1 MTLLILIILFFVL
14 LIIGVPIPF
23 AIGISSVVVLF
34 TMHVSWEI
42 IPSRLMSGVNSFSLL
57 AIPLYVM
64 AGSIMETGGIAEK
77 LIRFVNSLV
86 RHIRGGIGNT
96 AVVSEIFF
104 SGISGSTSADTAALG
119 SVLIPAMTKFGY
131 KRKDATA
138 IIAGACAMGIM
149 VPPSMSMIVYCG
161 LTNTSAAALFAAG
174 ILPALIIAAVLM
186 VMVTIHAKRNNIPIM
201 KRSSLK
207 EIGAAFIDS
216 LPALL
221 MPAIIFGGIL
231 GGVFTATEAG
241 IVAVLYS
248 LIIGIFVYKK
258 IRVKQMIK
266 ILKQTVRITGVVL
279 MLMSISGLFSW
290 IMTVEQIPQSLVALV
305 TKYNLGPYTFLLIL
319 IIVFKLLGMLMDE
332 MALMVMLVPIITPV
346 ALHLGI
352 DPIHLGI
359 LVIGT
364 VGVGLFVPPVGSALV
379 VACAVGKVKME
390 EVMKPVFGYL
400 GVIFAMLLLI
410 AAFPIITLIVP
421 QIFLGYGK

>member
-1 MTLLILIILFFVL
+1 MTMLILIVVFIALMAL
-14 LIIGVPIPF
+14 GVPVAF
-23 AIGISSVVVLF
+23 SIGISSIVALF

-42 IPSRLMSGVNSFSLL
+42 IPSRLMSGVSNFSLL

-96 AVVSEIFF
+96 AIVSEIFF

-119 SVLIPAMTKFGY
+119 SVLIPAMTKYGY
-131 KRKDATA
+131 KRTDATA

-161 LTNTSAAALFAAG
+161 LTDSSAAALFAAG
-174 ILPALIIAAVLM
+174 ILPALIIALVLM
-186 VMVTIHAKRNNIPIM
+186 VLVTIHAKRNNIPIL

-207 EIGAAFIDS
+207 EIGSAFIDS
-216 LPALL
+216 LPALF
-221 MPAIIFGGIL
+221 MPVIIFGGIL
-231 GGVFTATEAG
+231 GGIFTATEAG
-241 IVAVLYS
+241 IVAVIYS
-248 LIIGIFVYKK
+248 LIVGIFVYRK
-258 IRVKQMIK
+258 IRVKEMLQ

-279 MLMSISGLFSW
+279 ILMSISGLFSY
-290 IMTVEQIPQSLVALV
+290 IMTVEHVPQSLVALV
-305 TKYNLGPYTFLLIL
+305 EKYHMGPYPFLITI
-319 IIVFKLLGMLMDE
+319 IIVFKLLGMVMDE
-332 MALMVMLVPIITPV
+332 MALMVMLVPIIMPV
-346 ALHLGI
+346 AHQLGI

-364 VGVGLFVPPVGSALV
+364 VGVGLFVPPVGSAFV

-390 EVMKPVFGYL
+390 EVVKPLLLYL

-410 AAFPIITLIVP
+410 AAFPSITLIVP
-421 QIFLGYGK
+421 KIFLGYGS

>member
-1 MTLLILIILFFVL
+1 MTMLILIVIFIALMIL
-14 LIIGVPIPF
+14 GVPVAF
-23 AIGISSVVVLF
+23 SIGISSVVALF

-42 IPSRLMSGVNSFSLL
+42 IPSRLMSGVDSFGLL

-64 AGSIMETGGIAEK
+64 AGSIMEAGGIAEK
-77 LIRFVNSLV
+77 LIRFVNSMV

-119 SVLIPAMTKFGY
+119 SVLIPAMTKYGY
-131 KRKDATA
+131 KRTDATA

-161 LTNTSAAALFAAG
+161 LTDSSAAALFAAG
-174 ILPALIIAAVLM
+174 ILPALIIALVLM
-186 VMVTIHAKRNNIPIM
+186 VLVTIHAKRNNIPIL

-216 LPALL
+216 LPALF
-221 MPAIIFGGIL
+221 MPVIIFGGIL

-241 IVAVLYS
+241 IVAVIYS
-248 LIIGIFVYKK
+248 LIVGIFVYRK
-258 IRVKQMIK
+258 IRVKEMLK
-266 ILKQTVRITGVVL
+266 ILKQTVRITGIVL
-279 MLMSISGLFSW
+279 ILMSISGLFSY
-290 IMTVEQIPQSLVALV
+290 IMTIEHVPQSLVAV
-305 TKYNLGPYTFLLIL
+305 VEKYHMGPYPFLITV
-319 IIVFKLLGMLMDE
+319 IVVFKLLGMVMDE

-346 ALHLGI
+346 ALQLGV

-359 LVIGT
+359 LIIGT
-364 VGVGLFVPPVGSALV
+364 VGVGLFVPPVGSAFV

-390 EVMKPVFGYL
+390 EVVKPLLLYL

-410 AAFPIITLIVP
+410 AAFPSITLIVP
-421 QIFLGYGK
+421 KIFLGYGS

>member
-1 MTLLILIILFFVL
+1 MTMLILIVIFIALMIL
-14 LIIGVPIPF
+14 GVPVAF
-23 AIGISSVVVLF
+23 SIGISSVVALF

-42 IPSRLMSGVNSFSLL
+42 IPSRLMSGVDSFGLL

-64 AGSIMETGGIAEK
+64 AGSIMEAGGIAEK
-77 LIRFVNSLV
+77 LIRFVNSMV

-119 SVLIPAMTKFGY
+119 SVLIPAMTKYGY
-131 KRKDATA
+131 KRTDATA

-161 LTNTSAAALFAAG
+161 LTDSSAAALFAAG
-174 ILPALIIAAVLM
+174 ILPALIIALVLM
-186 VMVTIHAKRNNIPIM
+186 VLVTIHAKRNNIPIL

-216 LPALL
+216 LPALF
-221 MPAIIFGGIL
+221 MPVIIFGGIL

-241 IVAVLYS
+241 IVAVIYS
-248 LIIGIFVYKK
+248 LIVGIFVYRK
-258 IRVKQMIK
+258 IRVKEMLK

-279 MLMSISGLFSW
+279 ILMSISGLFSY
-290 IMTVEQIPQSLVALV
+290 IMTIEHVPQSLVAV
-305 TKYNLGPYTFLLIL
+305 VEKYHMGPYPFLITV
-319 IIVFKLLGMLMDE
+319 IVVFKLLGMVMDE

-346 ALHLGI
+346 ALQLGV

-359 LVIGT
+359 LIIGT
-364 VGVGLFVPPVGSALV
+364 VGVGLFVPPVGSAFV

-390 EVMKPVFGYL
+390 EVVKPLLLYL

-410 AAFPIITLIVP
+410 AAFPSITLIVP
-421 QIFLGYGK
+421 KIFLGYGS

>member
-1 MTLLILIILFFVL
+1 LTLLILLVLFIVF

-23 AIGISSVVVLF
+23 AIGVSSIVVLF

-42 IPSRLMSGVNSFSLL
+42 IPSRLMSGVDSFSLL

-86 RHIRGGIGNT
+86 RHIRGGIGNS
-96 AVVSEIFF
+96 AIVSEIFF
-104 SGISGSTSADTAALG
+104 SGISGSTSADTAAIG

-149 VPPSMSMIVYCG
+149 VPPSMSMIVFCG

-186 VMVTIHAKRNNIPIM
+186 VLVTIHAKRNNIPIM

-207 EIGAAFIDS
+207 EIGAAFLDS

-248 LIIGIFVYKK
+248 LIVGIFVYKK
-258 IRVKQMIK
+258 IRVKEMLK

-290 IMTVEQIPQSLVALV
+290 IMTVEQIPQALV
-305 TKYNLGPYTFLLIL
+305 KLVTDYHMGPYAFLISL
-319 IIVFKLLGMLMDE
+319 IIIFKLLGMLMDE
-332 MALMVMLVPIITPV
+332 MAVMVMLVPIIHPV
-346 ALHLGI
+346 AVQLGI

-364 VGVGLFVPPVGSALV
+364 VGIGLFVPPVGSALV
-379 VACAVGKVKME
+379 VACAVGKVTME
-390 EVMKPVFGYL
+390 EVMKPVLLYL
-400 GVIFAMLLLI
+400 GVIFVMIMLI

-421 QIFLGYGK
+421 QFFLGYGK

>member
-1 MTLLILIILFFVL
+1 MTMLILIVIFIALMIL
-14 LIIGVPIPF
+14 GVPVAF
-23 AIGISSVVVLF
+23 SIGISSVVALF

-42 IPSRLMSGVNSFSLL
+42 IPSRLMSGVDSFGLL

-64 AGSIMETGGIAEK
+64 AGSIMEAGGIAEK
-77 LIRFVNSLV
+77 LIRFVNSMV

-119 SVLIPAMTKFGY
+119 SVLIPAMTKYGY
-131 KRKDATA
+131 KRTDATA

-161 LTNTSAAALFAAG
+161 LTDSSAAALFAAG
-174 ILPALIIAAVLM
+174 ILPALIIALVLM
-186 VMVTIHAKRNNIPIM
+186 VLVTIHAKRNNIPIL
-201 KRSSLK
+201 KRSGLK

-216 LPALL
+216 LPALF
-221 MPAIIFGGIL
+221 MPVIIFGGIL

-241 IVAVLYS
+241 IVAVIYS
-248 LIIGIFVYKK
+248 LIVGIFVYRK
-258 IRVKQMIK
+258 IRVKEMLK
-266 ILKQTVRITGVVL
+266 ILKQTVRITGIVL
-279 MLMSISGLFSW
+279 ILMSISGLFSY
-290 IMTVEQIPQSLVALV
+290 IMTIEHVPQSLVAV
-305 TKYNLGPYTFLLIL
+305 VEKYHMGPYPFLITV
-319 IIVFKLLGMLMDE
+319 IVVFKLLGMVMDE

-346 ALHLGI
+346 ALQLGV

-359 LVIGT
+359 LIIGT
-364 VGVGLFVPPVGSALV
+364 VGVGLFVPPVGSAFV

-390 EVMKPVFGYL
+390 EVVKPLLLYL

-410 AAFPIITLIVP
+410 AAFPSITLIVP
-421 QIFLGYGK
+421 KIFLGYGS

>member
-1 MTLLILIILFFVL
+1 MTMLILIVIFIALMIL
-14 LIIGVPIPF
+14 GVPVAF
-23 AIGISSVVVLF
+23 SIGISSVVALF

-42 IPSRLMSGVNSFSLL
+42 IPSRLMSGVDSFGLL

-64 AGSIMETGGIAEK
+64 AGSIMEAGGIAEK
-77 LIRFVNSLV
+77 LIRFVNSMV

-119 SVLIPAMTKFGY
+119 SVLIPAMTKYGY
-131 KRKDATA
+131 KRTDATA

-161 LTNTSAAALFAAG
+161 LTDSSAAALFAAG
-174 ILPALIIAAVLM
+174 ILPALIIALVLM
-186 VMVTIHAKRNNIPIM
+186 VLVTIHAKRNNIPIL

-216 LPALL
+216 LPALF
-221 MPAIIFGGIL
+221 MPVIIFGGIL

-241 IVAVLYS
+241 IVAVIYS
-248 LIIGIFVYKK
+248 LIVGIFVYRK
-258 IRVKQMIK
+258 IRVKEMLK
-266 ILKQTVRITGVVL
+266 ILKQTVRITGIVL
-279 MLMSISGLFSW
+279 ILMSISGLFSY
-290 IMTVEQIPQSLVALV
+290 IMTIEHVPQSLVAV
-305 TKYNLGPYTFLLIL
+305 VENYHMGPYPFLITV
-319 IIVFKLLGMLMDE
+319 IVVFKLLGMVMDE

-346 ALHLGI
+346 ALQLGV

-359 LVIGT
+359 LIIGT
-364 VGVGLFVPPVGSALV
+364 VGVGLFVPPVGSAFV

-390 EVMKPVFGYL
+390 EVVKPLLLYL

-410 AAFPIITLIVP
+410 AAFPSITLIVP
-421 QIFLGYGK
+421 KIFLGYGS

>member
-1 MTLLILIILFFVL
+1 MTMLILIVIFIALMAF
-14 LIIGVPIPF
+14 GVPVAF
-23 AIGISSVVVLF
+23 SIGISSVVALF

-42 IPSRLMSGVNSFSLL
+42 IPSRLMSGVSNFSLL

-64 AGSIMETGGIAEK
+64 AGSIMEAGGIAEK

-119 SVLIPAMTKFGY
+119 SVLIPAMTKYGY
-131 KRKDATA
+131 KRTDATA

-161 LTNTSAAALFAAG
+161 LTDSSAAALFAAG
-174 ILPALIIAAVLM
+174 ILPALIIALVLM
-186 VMVTIHAKRNNIPIM
+186 VLVTIHAKRNNIPILQ
-201 KRSSLK
+201 RSSLK
-207 EIGAAFIDS
+207 EIGSAFIDS
-216 LPALL
+216 LPALF
-221 MPAIIFGGIL
+221 MPVIIFGGIL

-241 IVAVLYS
+241 IVAVIYS
-248 LIIGIFVYKK
+248 LIVGIFVYRK
-258 IRVKQMIK
+258 IRVKEMLK

-279 MLMSISGLFSW
+279 ILMSISGLFSY
-290 IMTVEQIPQSLVALV
+290 IMTVEHVPQSLVTLV
-305 TKYNLGPYTFLLIL
+305 EKYNMGPYPFLITI
-319 IIVFKLLGMLMDE
+319 IIVFKLLGMVMDE

-346 ALHLGI
+346 ALQLGV

-364 VGVGLFVPPVGSALV
+364 VGIGLFVPPVGSAFV

-390 EVMKPVFGYL
+390 EVVKPLLLYL

-410 AAFPIITLIVP
+410 AAFPSITLIVP
-421 QIFLGYGK
+421 KIFLGYGS